1 MDQRIIKTKRALCN
15 ALGRLLQEKE
25 FDRISVSDI
34 VREAGITRK
43 TFYNHYQDKIEMVQD
58 YQMKL
63 SEKIQE
69 HIRCHEKID
78 REFFV
83 DLFVLLDQQDAL
95 LTGLFSIHG
104 SPMMQEIIK
113 GTMKQYCLDMTVNTK
128 KDPIF
133 LEYQAI
139 MLANII
145 FGIVQHWLTTGKKSS
160 PEEVADIFV
169 NLRFPIIL

>member
-1 MDQRIIKTKRALCN
+1 MDQRIIKTKKALCN

-25 FDRISVSDI
+25 FNRISVSDI

-83 DLFVLLDQQDAL
+83 DLFLLLGQQDAL

-104 SPMMQEIIK
+104 SPSDARDYKRHNELVLCSISLPQEKRVLRKRLQI
-113 GTMKQYCLDMTVNTK
+113 
-128 KDPIF
+128 
-133 LEYQAI
+133 
-139 MLANII
+139 
-145 FGIVQHWLTTGKKSS
+145 SS
-160 PEEVADIFV
+160 
-169 NLRFPIIL
+169 

>member
-1 MDQRIIKTKRALCN
+1 M
-15 ALGRLLQEKE
+15 QEKE
-25 FDRISVSDI
+25 FNRISVSDI

-83 DLFVLLDQQDAL
+83 DLFLLLGQQDAL

-104 SPMMQEIIK
+104 SPSDARDYKRHNELVLCSISLPQEKRVLRKRLQI
-113 GTMKQYCLDMTVNTK
+113 
-128 KDPIF
+128 
-133 LEYQAI
+133 
-139 MLANII
+139 
-145 FGIVQHWLTTGKKSS
+145 SS
-160 PEEVADIFV
+160 
-169 NLRFPIIL
+169 

>member
-1 MDQRIIKTKRALCN
+1 M
-15 ALGRLLQEKE
+15 QEKE
-25 FDRISVSDI
+25 FNRISVSDI

-63 SEKIQE
+63 SKKIQE

-83 DLFVLLDQQDAL
+83 DLFLLLGQQDAL

-113 GTMKQYCLDMTVNTK
+113 GTMNWYCAALAYHRK
-128 KDPIF
+128 KEFSGRGCRYLRKSPISD
-133 LEYQAI
+133 YI
-139 MLANII
+139 MKCSCNSNPLSFSA
-145 FGIVQHWLTTGKKSS
+145 
-160 PEEVADIFV
+160 
-169 NLRFPIIL
+169 